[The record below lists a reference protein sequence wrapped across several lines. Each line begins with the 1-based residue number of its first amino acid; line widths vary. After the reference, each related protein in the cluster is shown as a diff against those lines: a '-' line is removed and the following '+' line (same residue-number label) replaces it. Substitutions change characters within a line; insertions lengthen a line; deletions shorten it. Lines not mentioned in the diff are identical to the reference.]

1 MNEWFFIMGGN
12 NKFISNHFTKAVVS
26 YKIWKDVNKFMIM
39 EMLEM
44 EVYLDNSATTKPNR
58 EVVEM
63 MLKGLTDYYGNPSSL
78 HHKGVEVEKLM
89 KIARKQLSKALG
101 VKDQEII
108 FTSGGTE
115 SNNMAIVGAVEAK
128 KRNGKRIITTKVEH
142 PSVLN
147 VYKNLEMQGYEVSYL
162 DVDPFGKID
171 LDQFKEYLSKD
182 TILISIMHVNNEVGT
197 VQPIEEIG
205 KIIKNPKYSSLFHVD
220 AIQSFGKIKFTPNK
234 LGADLLSIS
243 AHKVHGPKGIGALYV
258 KKNLKLSPMLY
269 GGNQETGMR
278 SGTENIPGILGLG
291 EAAKTIYENIDKNID
306 KMWMLKNSFLE
317 HIKNEIKDIK
327 VNGYEREGS
336 APHIANISFFGIRGE
351 VLLHSL
357 EQDGIYVSTGSAC
370 SSKKSSKSHVLKAM
384 GLKEEAIEGAIR
396 FSFSY
401 HNTQEEIDYAIDK
414 IKKSV
419 KDIRKIMK
427 R

>member
-1 MNEWFFIMGGN
+1 
-12 NKFISNHFTKAVVS
+12 
-26 YKIWKDVNKFMIM
+26 
-39 EMLEM
+39 M
-44 EVYLDNSATTKPNR
+44 EVYLDNSATTKPNK

-89 KIARKQLSKALG
+89 KTARKQLAKALG
-101 VKDQEII
+101 AREQEII

-115 SNNMAIVGAVEAK
+115 SNNTAIIGAVESK
-128 KRNGKRIITTKVEH
+128 KRKGKKIITTKIEH

-147 VYKNLEMQGYEVSYL
+147 VYKNLEKKGYEVIYL
-162 DVDPFGKID
+162 DVDSFGKINIEE
-171 LDQFKEYLSKD
+171 LKNYLSED

-197 VQPIEEIG
+197 VQPVEEIG
-205 KIIKNPKYSSLFHVD
+205 KIIKNCTNKPILHVD
-220 AIQSFGKIKFTPNK
+220 AIQSFGKIKFTPSK

-243 AHKVHGPKGIGALYV
+243 GHKVHGPKGIGGLYI
-258 KKNLKLSPMLY
+258 KKNLKVTPIIY
-269 GGNQETGMR
+269 GGNQETGIR
-278 SGTENIPGILGLG
+278 SGTENVPGILGLG
-291 EAAKTIYENIDKNID
+291 EASKGLYENIDSNLEKL
-306 KMWMLKNSFLE
+306 WTLKNTFIE
-317 HIKNEIKDIK
+317 HVKNEIADIK
-327 VNGYEREGS
+327 INGYEREGS
-336 APHIANISFFGIRGE
+336 APHIANISFLGIRGE

-370 SSKKSSKSHVLKAM
+370 SSRKNTKSHVLNAM
-384 GLKEEAIEGAIR
+384 GLKEDEIEGAIR

-401 HNTQEEIDYAIDK
+401 HNTQEEIDYAVDK
-414 IKKSV
+414 IIKSV

>member
-1 MNEWFFIMGGN
+1 
-12 NKFISNHFTKAVVS
+12 
-26 YKIWKDVNKFMIM
+26 M

-44 EVYLDNSATTKPNR
+44 EVYLDNSATTKPNK
-58 EVVEM
+58 EVVEI

-89 KIARKQLSKALG
+89 KTARKQLAKALG
-101 VKDQEII
+101 AREQEII

-115 SNNMAIVGAVEAK
+115 SNNTAILGAVEAK
-128 KRNGKRIITTKVEH
+128 KRNGKRIITTRVEH

-162 DVDPFGKID
+162 DVDSLGKIS
-171 LDQFKEYLSKD
+171 LDQFKEYLSED

-197 VQPIEEIG
+197 IQPVEEIG
-205 KIIKNPKYSSLFHVD
+205 KIIKSTSNKPIFHVD

-234 LGADLLSIS
+234 LGADLLAIS
-243 AHKVHGPKGIGALYV
+243 GHKIHGPKGIGALYM
-258 KKNLKLSPMLY
+258 KKNLKVAPMLY

-291 EAAKTIYENIDKNID
+291 EAVKIIYENTDKNID
-306 KMWMLKNSFLE
+306 KMWMLKNSFIE
-317 HIKNEIKDIK
+317 HIKNEVKDIK

-336 APHIANISFFGIRGE
+336 APHIANISFSGIRGE

-401 HNTQEEIDYAIDK
+401 HNTQEQIDYAIDK